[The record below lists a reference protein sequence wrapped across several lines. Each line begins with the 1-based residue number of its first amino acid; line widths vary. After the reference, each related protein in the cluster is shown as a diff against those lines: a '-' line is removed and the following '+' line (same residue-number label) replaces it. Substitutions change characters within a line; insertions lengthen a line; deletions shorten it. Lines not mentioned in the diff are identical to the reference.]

1 MSVPSN
7 VLEIRYS
14 KIYNKYVKEDIK
26 IGSISDTHISDSI
39 SEKEIDFMINTFK
52 KENPNYICVLG
63 DIIDYPRIVDND
75 NNKNKCIKLFQGL
88 SKISPVYIVLGNH
101 DYINYDKEDKYS
113 ENYKKSFWDEVN
125 SIKNVTIIDDKKI
138 VLKDI
143 VLCGYRLKK
152 LSYHS
157 EEDKLFYYDFQNIKE
172 LNSVKDIKPKVLLM
186 HSPHPFF
193 DKNNVLLIDD
203 YDLILCGHYHNGCV
217 PPILDKVLSNHR
229 GIIAPSK
236 RLFPKNVRGIKKINN
251 HTYLIN
257 NGGWT
262 KVPHNAPKKYRIFD
276 KLCNRQIDIT
286 TLTNDKKYEN
296 IKIKTT
302 KRKKV

>member
-101 DYINYDKEDKYS
+101 DYINYDKEDK
-113 ENYKKSFWDEVN
+113 
-125 SIKNVTIIDDKKI
+125 
-138 VLKDI
+138 
-143 VLCGYRLKK
+143 
-152 LSYHS
+152 
-157 EEDKLFYYDFQNIKE
+157 
-172 LNSVKDIKPKVLLM
+172 
-186 HSPHPFF
+186 
-193 DKNNVLLIDD
+193 
-203 YDLILCGHYHNGCV
+203 
-217 PPILDKVLSNHR
+217 
-229 GIIAPSK
+229 
-236 RLFPKNVRGIKKINN
+236 
-251 HTYLIN
+251 
-257 NGGWT
+257 
-262 KVPHNAPKKYRIFD
+262 
-276 KLCNRQIDIT
+276 
-286 TLTNDKKYEN
+286 
-296 IKIKTT
+296 
-302 KRKKV
+302 